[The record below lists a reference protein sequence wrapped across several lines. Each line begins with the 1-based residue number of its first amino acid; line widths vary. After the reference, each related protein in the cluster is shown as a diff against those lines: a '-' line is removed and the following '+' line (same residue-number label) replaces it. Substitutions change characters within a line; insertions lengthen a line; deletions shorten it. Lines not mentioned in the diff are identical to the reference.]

1 MAMALFN
8 CASLRKL
15 ASKTQL
21 FPLAK
26 PKGLCFL
33 SNLKRKGFFFID
45 HVVLPRPRT
54 LAESVMFFPIPAAL
68 MVICAR
74 RHVFLLLSRSESVM
88 PSANLMSMRGTSR
101 CAAAESTARNEKNKG
116 RIRENMWSFFEN
128 EWSFPPPLRRVAP
141 KDGTRRANL
150 VSFARRVRQIYT
162 LLSF

>member
-1 MAMALFN
+1 MAHDLATALEQN
-8 CASLRKL
+8 
-15 ASKTQL
+15 
-21 FPLAK
+21 
-26 PKGLCFL
+26 
-33 SNLKRKGFFFID
+33 
-45 HVVLPRPRT
+45 
-54 LAESVMFFPIPAAL
+54 
-68 MVICAR
+68 AR
-74 RHVFLLLSRSESVM
+74 RTGCTGRKAAAVEPIDRRLFATRGRRH
-88 PSANLMSMRGTSR
+88 GTSR